1 MWINGLAFVEFPH
14 FYFGFWVKNQDFRV
28 KNNLVSK
35 LPYVIQ
41 KNLNLKKM
49 STENSN
55 KGLKAGVV
63 VLSLLLLGAI
73 GYIVK
78 LSSDVKETQ
87 TELTTTKSEKEVII
101 ADLEALKITYDQAIA
116 ENTEM
121 SEDLKAEREKVVQL
135 LEEVKK
141 EKANS
146 ASLGNYRKRYQEL
159 EAKMAA
165 LVQENEFLK
174 MANDSLSVAI
184 DSTNTILLEER
195 EYAQTLLGQNEEL
208 SKIVDEAS
216 KLSILNLRTGAYR
229 VKNSGKEV
237 STDKAKKADILKV
250 EFTIAENKVAKTGD
264 KSYYVQVID
273 GKSSVMGERQTIAFG
288 DQTLTYS
295 FIATVDYKNKTV
307 DVSENLKGD
316 NFEKGL
322 YHVHIF
328 DGKELV
334 ASKSFT
340 LK

>member
-1 MWINGLAFVEFPH
+1 MDFEQKINI
-14 FYFGFWVKNQDFRV
+14 FGQK
-28 KNNLVSK
+28 KTLVSK
-35 LPYVIQ
+35 LPNNNYKI
-41 KNLNLKKM
+41 LNRKKM
-49 STENSN
+49 SNSNSN
-55 KGLKAGVV
+55 KGLKTTAIILG
-63 VLSLLLLGAI
+63 LLLLGAI

-78 LSSDVKETQ
+78 LSSDVKDTNTQ
-87 TELTTTKSEKEVII
+87 LTTTLSEKEAVI
-101 ADLEALKITYDQAIA
+101 ADLEALKVTYDQAIA
-116 ENTEM
+116 DNTEL
-121 SEDLKAEREKVVQL
+121 SEELKAEREKVVQL

-159 EAKMAA
+159 ESKMTA
-165 LVQENEFLK
+165 LVQENENLK
-174 MANDSLSVAI
+174 RENEGLTQVI
-184 DSTNTILLEER
+184 DSTNTILVEER

-216 KLSILNLRTGAYR
+216 KLSILNLKTGAYK
-229 VKNSGKEV
+229 VKSSGKEIL
-237 STDKAKKADILKV
+237 TEKAKKADVLKV
-250 EFTIAENKVAKTGD
+250 QFTIAENKVAKSGD

-273 GKSSVMGERQTIAFG
+273 SKMNVLGERQNATFG

-295 FIATVDYKNKTV
+295 FITTVDYKNSTV
-307 DVSENLKGD
+307 DVEENLKGD

-334 ASKSFT
+334 SSKSFT

>member
-1 MWINGLAFVEFPH
+1 MT
-14 FYFGFWVKNQDFRV
+14 
-28 KNNLVSK
+28 
-35 LPYVIQ
+35 
-41 KNLNLKKM
+41 
-49 STENSN
+49 TENSN
-55 KGLKAGVV
+55 KMAKENSNNGLKVAAI
-63 VLSLLLLGAI
+63 VLGLLLLGAI

-78 LSSDVKETQ
+78 LSGDVKETQ
-87 TELTTTKSEKEVII
+87 TELTTTLSEKEAVI
-101 ADLEALKITYDQAIA
+101 ADLEALKATYDQAIA
-116 ENTEM
+116 DNT
-121 SEDLKAEREKVVQL
+121 DLKGELEAERAEVVRL

-159 EAKMAA
+159 ETKMTA
-165 LVQENEFLK
+165 LVQENELLK
-174 MANDSLSVAI
+174 FQNEGLTQVI

-216 KLSILNLRTGAYR
+216 KLSILNLKTGAYK

-273 GKSSVMGERQTIAFG
+273 GKSSVLGDRETIAFG

-295 FIATVDYKNKTV
+295 FISTVDYKNSTV
-307 DVSENLKGD
+307 NVSENLKGD

-328 DGKELV
+328 DGNELV